1 LKEELLLNGCLKESL
16 VDGFVDAFFIQYILP
31 GILMTNEIILFK
43 LPNRQQ
49 LIERSE
55 ILILVDA
62 LIALAGSDD
71 YLRISARSCKE
82 SMGAG
87 GTTAKPRKP
96 PKIKYLRGLSNFC

>member
-1 LKEELLLNGCLKESL
+1 
-16 VDGFVDAFFIQYILP
+16 
-31 GILMTNEIILFK
+31 MTNEIILFK

-62 LIALAGSDD
+62 LIALTGSDD
-71 YLRISARSCKE
+71 YLRISAGSCKE

-87 GTTAKPRKP
+87 GTTPNREP
-96 PKIKYLRGLSNFC
+96 PPVLMIYRYRTFTDK